1 MNWFYAEC
9 GKAVGPVT
17 GDAFKHLV
25 QAGGI
30 DASTLVWR
38 EGMAEWK
45 PFGELAQTVSAAELV
60 RLPPPVPTP
69 PLAAGQQVC
78 ASCKAAFGSDDLVRF
93 GEVFVCGAC
102 KPRFLQRLR
111 EGLAA
116 TDAIPYASFWPRF
129 GAKIVD
135 MLIEGIVSYSTGA
148 LAGLIVFGTARV
160 AFAQPDGM
168 DDFAYFGF
176 SAVMF
181 LFNSLVGAIWLGWM
195 MTRWG
200 ASPGKLLFR
209 LRVVRPDGSGLT
221 FRRGFARYFAEILSA
236 IGCLIGYFL
245 VLFDEEKRSLHD
257 RICDTRVVRK
267 S

>member
-1 MNWFYAEC
+1 MNWFYAES
-9 GKAVGPVT
+9 GKTVGPVA
-17 GDAFKHLV
+17 GDAFEQLV
-25 QAGGI
+25 EAGGI

-45 PFGELAQTVSAAELV
+45 PFGELSEAGAAAELV
-60 RLPPPVPTP
+60 PLPPPIPTA
-69 PLAAGQQVC
+69 PLAGGQQVC
-78 ASCKAAFGSDDLVRF
+78 AGCKEAFGSDDLVRF

-116 TDAIPYASFWPRF
+116 TDAIPYAGFWPRF
-129 GAKIVD
+129 GAKVID
-135 MLIEGIVSYSTGA
+135 MILEGIVGYSTSA
-148 LAGLIVFGTARV
+148 LSGLIVFGTARV

-168 DDFAYFGF
+168 ADFAYFVF
-176 SAVMF
+176 SSVMF

-195 MTRWG
+195 MTKWG

-221 FRRGFARYFAEILSA
+221 FRRAFARYFAEILSA

-245 VLFDEEKRSLHD
+245 VLLDEEKRSLHD

>member
-1 MNWFYAEC
+1 MNWFYAES
-9 GKAVGPVT
+9 GKTVGPVT
-17 GDAFKHLV
+17 GDAFDRLV
-25 QAGGI
+25 QEGRVDGA
-30 DASTLVWR
+30 TLVWR

-45 PFGELAQTVSAAELV
+45 PFGETARTRADGELV
-60 RLPPPVPTP
+60 PLPPPVPAAP
-69 PLAAGQQVC
+69 PTGGQQVC
-78 ASCKAAFGSDDLVRF
+78 AGCKVVFGSDDLVRI

-102 KPRFLQRLR
+102 KPQFLQRLR
-111 EGLAA
+111 EGLAVA
-116 TDAIPYASFWPRF
+116 ETIPYARFWPRF
-129 GAKIVD
+129 GAKVID
-135 MLIEGIVSYSTGA
+135 MILEGIVSYSTGA

-176 SAVMF
+176 SAAMF
-181 LFNSLVGAIWLGWM
+181 VFNSLVGAIWLGWM
-195 MTRWG
+195 MTKWG

-209 LRVVRPDGSGLT
+209 MRVVRPDGSGLT
-221 FRRGFARYFAEILSA
+221 FRRAFARYFAEIISA